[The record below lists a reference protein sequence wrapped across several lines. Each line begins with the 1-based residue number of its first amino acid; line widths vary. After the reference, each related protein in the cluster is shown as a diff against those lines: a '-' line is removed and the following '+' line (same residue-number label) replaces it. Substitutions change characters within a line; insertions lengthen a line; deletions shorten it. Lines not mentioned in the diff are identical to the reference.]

1 MEETKCFC
9 YTFSK
14 KTTEQILNGE
24 AFLAPGG
31 AKSRNGQMLEF
42 GRPMILNKGEN
53 DSIDLEKDKETRM
66 MIASCN
72 KQLDL
77 YDQKIE
83 GIQKSLWLNSAA
95 LQQLSTIT
103 FDGFSCVIERLD
115 IMSEDIKTIQKTIT
129 ENHQNERLKELW
141 KHISTVKSDIDCMSM
156 KGFNAS
162 SNFMMMKN
170 DIGEIMSF
178 LKIVNKEFLEGI
190 IDGEL
195 ALSIISLLLLPY
207 AFVVKSYSALYY
219 YENDKYPM
227 AYEDWVEAI
236 NEIAKNQKFRNRL
249 TYCARLESNMK
260 LEDKMTACKRVV
272 FNLRAI
278 GSDVSI
284 DREYVLRHSKGDYLG
299 REEKLIKKIN
309 DKEYDVI
316 NGHLLVR
323 I

>member
-141 KHISTVKSDIDCMSM
+141 KHISMVKSDIDCMSM

-178 LKIVNKEFLEGI
+178 LKIVNKEFLEGT
-190 IDGEL
+190 IDGKL
-195 ALSIISLLLLPY
+195 AHSIISSLLLPY

-227 AYEDWVEAI
+227 AYEDWVETI
-236 NEIAKNQKFRNRL
+236 NEIVNSQKFKNRL
-249 TYCARLESNMK
+249 MYYARLERDIA
-260 LEDKMTACKRVV
+260 LEDKLTACKCSTN
-272 FNLRAI
+272 NLRAI

-284 DREYVLRHSKGDYLG
+284 DKEYALMHTKEDYLC
-299 REEKLIKKIN
+299 REQNIMRKIDN
-309 DKEYDVI
+309 GQYDVI
-316 NGHLLVR
+316 EGHLLVML
-323 I
+323 